1 MPLLCYPQPP
11 RGGEKQGHNPLFISS
26 AAEQIKILR
35 SPTQIGTHFS
45 AINVLRSTTN
55 PSSGHNTQA
64 RFVERSR
71 STLPPLENVLSEI
84 TTSSKT
90 GGSCKGPALLI
101 FYVVA
106 ETFLLF
112 AFLFPTDNPGDRCN
126 FLKQCKSNSLCPLA
140 FTYKCT
146 TLKKKVTNVK

>member
-1 MPLLCYPQPP
+1 MPQLCSPQPP
-11 RGGEKQGHNPLFISS
+11 GGKNQGHNPLFIST
-26 AAEQIKILR
+26 AAEQMKILR

-84 TTSSKT
+84 ITSSKT

-101 FYVVA
+101 FWVVA

-112 AFLFPTDNPGDRCN
+112 AFLFPTDHPGDRCN
-126 FLKQCKSNSLCPLA
+126 FLKQCKRSLCPLA

-146 TLKKKVTNVK
+146 TIKKKVTNVK